1 MVMKKDGRYRF
12 TIQFPAHSE
21 SQLAVGELLEKM
33 GNKKSSIIVD
43 AVFIYLKE
51 HPDLSAMYSYIAPQK
66 CDPVPASEEDT
77 LFLPR
82 SSPAGQTAIQSRSAL
97 SDSVSSMFANLSIF
111 G

>member
-43 AVFIYLKE
+43 AVFIY
-51 HPDLSAMYSYIAPQK
+51 
-66 CDPVPASEEDT
+66 
-77 LFLPR
+77 
-82 SSPAGQTAIQSRSAL
+82 
-97 SDSVSSMFANLSIF
+97 
-111 G
+111 

>member
-1 MVMKKDGRYRF
+1 MIMKKDGRYRF

-51 HPDLSAMYSYIAPQK
+51 HPDLCAMHSSIKPQK
-66 CDPVPASEEDT
+66 CDPAPASEEDT

-82 SSPAGQTAIQSRSAL
+82 SSPSKQPEIQSPLAS
-97 SDSVSSMFANLSIF
+97 SDSVSSMFENLSIF